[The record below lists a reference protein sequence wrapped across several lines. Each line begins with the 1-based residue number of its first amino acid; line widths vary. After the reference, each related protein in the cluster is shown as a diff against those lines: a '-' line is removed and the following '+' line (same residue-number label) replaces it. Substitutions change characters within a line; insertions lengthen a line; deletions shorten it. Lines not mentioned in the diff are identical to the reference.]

1 MRVPLTESLRR
12 SVVEAVARARELRA
26 STQRPPVTD
35 NPSLCTRC
43 SLAPVCLPEEE
54 RLSRL
59 EEGEPARLF
68 PAIPD
73 RRTVHVVAQG
83 ARVSRSGERLIIR
96 VGEDETASVPVR
108 EIGAVVIHGYAQITT
123 QAIHLCAA
131 NEVPVHWITMG
142 GRTIGALALG
152 PSQVQRRIR
161 QYQALTD
168 PGFALG
174 LARRLA
180 LARMESQLRFL
191 LRASRGD
198 QGLRT
203 SITPSVA
210 TIRSQLK
217 EAPRAESV
225 SSLRGYEGT
234 AGRAYFAAFAN
245 LIMPEVRE
253 VLGPHGRSRR
263 PPRDPL
269 NAALSFGY
277 ALLYRS
283 VLGAVLAVGLEPA
296 FGFFHTP
303 RSAAHPLILDLME
316 LSRVPLWDMP
326 LYYSR
331 SWLTPA
337 INISGRI
344 SGMARFSGS
353 VLPTIMAL

>member
-1 MRVPLTESLRR
+1 
-12 SVVEAVARARELRA
+12 
-26 STQRPPVTD
+26 
-35 NPSLCTRC
+35 
-43 SLAPVCLPEEE
+43 
-54 RLSRL
+54 
-59 EEGEPARLF
+59 
-68 PAIPD
+68 
-73 RRTVHVVAQG
+73 
-83 ARVSRSGERLIIR
+83 
-96 VGEDETASVPVR
+96 
-108 EIGAVVIHGYAQITT
+108 
-123 QAIHLCAA
+123 
-131 NEVPVHWITMG
+131 MG
-142 GRTIGALALG
+142 GRTIGALAPG

-234 AGRAYFAAFAN
+234 AGRAYLAAFAN

-253 VLGPHGRSRR
+253 ALGPHGRSRR

-316 LSRVPLWDMP
+316 LFRVPLWDMP
-326 LYYSR
+326 LVASCNRRQWDLTEDFVVARDHVWLSEKGRRKAIEIYER
-331 SWLTPA
+331 RLLDSWRHP
-337 INISGRI
+337 
-344 SGMARFSGS
+344 
-353 VLPTIMAL
+353 VWTIL